1 MKRNRT
7 NKPTAPQAAEKTSPN
22 GAEISLLNA
31 AEALFADKEFDAV
44 TTREIANRAK
54 VNLALVHYYFGAKE
68 KLFRAVL
75 ERRIEELSQRRLQLL
90 KDRRHSSPAIPI
102 EQIVEAF
109 VLPLL
114 EFATAG
120 NRGWRHYIRL
130 NGRVASSDK
139 YIKLAGDL
147 YDPAANVF
155 IEEIART
162 LHAASRRDVEWGYL
176 FMLSAMS
183 CAFAGGGRIER
194 LSNGKRKMPDLGE
207 AYDVLIPFISAGLEA
222 SGQRLRT
229 QHRERAKIE
238 RPKIALA

>member
-7 NKPTAPQAAEKTSPN
+7 NKATEPQTVEKASPN
-22 GAEISLLNA
+22 GAEVSLLNA

-44 TTREIANRAK
+44 TTRDIANRAK

-75 ERRIEELSQRRLQLL
+75 ERRIEELSHRRLQLL
-90 KDRRHSSPAIPI
+90 KDRHHSSPAIPI
-102 EQIVEAF
+102 TQIVEAF

-120 NRGWRHYIRL
+120 NRGWRNHIRL

-147 YDPAANVF
+147 YDPAANIF

-162 LHAASRRDVEWGYL
+162 LHAAGRRDVEWGYL
-176 FMLSAMS
+176 FMVSVMS

-194 LSNGKRKMPDLGE
+194 LSKGQGKSSDLGE

-222 SGQRLRT
+222 SGRKLRT
-229 QHRERAKIE
+229 RHREKPTSE
-238 RPKIALA
+238 LV